1 MKKIALCLLVSLI
14 IMVGCKQHE
23 EKSSNPFFSEFN
35 TPFNVP
41 PFDKIDTSHY
51 IPAFVKGIADHQAEI
66 DAIVNNTEVPTF
78 ENTVY
83 ALDKSGKLLGTVSR
97 VFYSLNSANTDS
109 AMQAIAQKIA
119 PLTTK
124 HRDNIALNEKLFQRI
139 KTVYENR
146 ETSNLEDAQKRVV
159 SKYFNDFVRSGANLN
174 EADKEKLREINQKLS
189 TYSLNFLE
197 NHLAET
203 NSNFKLVIDNKEDL
217 DGLPQPV
224 IDEAL
229 DTIKRSSSFGKW
241 IFKLQKP
248 SMLPFL
254 QYARNRQLREK
265 LYRGYYM
272 RGNNNDK
279 FDNKQN
285 LLNIANLRAERSKL
299 LGYKTYADYSI
310 SENMAKTPEKVYEF
324 LTKLM
329 VPALEVAKRDRD
341 EMQKIIDKEGGNFK
355 LDTWDWWYY
364 AEKLRKE
371 KYDLDES
378 EIKPYF
384 ALNNVRDGMFYVAN
398 KLYGLT
404 FTKLTNVPVY
414 HPDVEAFE
422 VKEADGA
429 HAGVMYFDYFPR
441 DSKSAG
447 AWCGSFRD
455 QSYDENGKRVAPVIT
470 MVLNFTKPTADAPSL
485 LTWDETSTLFHEFGH
500 ALHGLFTDGKYSR
513 IAGNIPTDMVELPS
527 QVMENW
533 AGVPEV
539 LNIYAKN
546 YKTGEII
553 PKELLAKLQ
562 NSLVFNQAFETV
574 EYIAASVLDL
584 DWHSIQEPKNIDV
597 LDFEKKSMEKI
608 NLMKEIIPRYRTT
621 YFAHIIDGYAAGYY
635 VYLWAAVLD
644 SDAFQAFVDS
654 GDIYNKDLATK
665 FRKYILTEGGN
676 DEGMVQYNKFRGQ
689 EPSLDPLL
697 KKRGLK

>member
-1 MKKIALCLLVSLI
+1 MKQIPFLLVILI
-14 IMVGCKQHE
+14 MFGCKPQE
-23 EKSSNPFFSEFN
+23 EKSSNPFFSEYN

-51 IPAFVKGIADHQAEI
+51 LPAFIKGIAEQQAEV
-66 DAIVNNTEVPTF
+66 DAIVNNIEAPTF
-78 ENTVY
+78 DNTIY
-83 ALDKSGKLLGTVSR
+83 ALDKSGKLLGNVGR

-109 AMQAIAQKIA
+109 AMQAIAQKVA

-124 HRDNIALNEKLFQRI
+124 HRDNISLNEKLFQRI

-146 ETSNLEDAQKRVV
+146 ETSNLDALQKRVV
-159 SKYFNDFVRSGANLN
+159 SKYYTDFVRSGANLN

-189 TYSLNFLE
+189 TYCLNFLE

-203 NSNFKLVIDNKEDL
+203 NSNFKLVIEKTEDL
-217 DGLPQPV
+217 AGLPQPV
-224 IDEAL
+224 IDEAAAKAKSVNL
-229 DTIKRSSSFGKW
+229 EGKW
-241 IFKLQKP
+241 VFTLQKP
-248 SMLPFL
+248 SLLPFL
-254 QYARNRQLREK
+254 QYSKNRVLREK
-265 LYRGYYM
+265 IYRGYYM

-279 FDNKQN
+279 FDNKEN

-310 SENMAKTPEKVYEF
+310 SENMAKTPEKVYDF
-324 LTKLM
+324 LNKLM
-329 VPALEVAKRDRD
+329 VPAQEVARRDRD
-341 EMQKIIDKEGGNFK
+341 EMQKIIDKEGGKFK

-371 KYDLDES
+371 KFDLDES

-384 ALNNVRDGMFYVAN
+384 ALNNVREGMFYVAN

-429 HAGVMYFDYFPR
+429 HAGVIYMDYFPR
-441 DSKSAG
+441 DSKGAG

-455 QSYDENGKRVAPVIT
+455 QSYDEKGKRVAPVIT

-485 LTWDETSTLFHEFGH
+485 LTWDETNTLFHEFGH

-513 IAGNIPTDMVELPS
+513 IAGNIPTDMIELPS

-539 LNIYAKN
+539 LNVYAKN

-562 NSLVFNQAFETV
+562 KSLVFNQAFETV

-584 DWHSIQEPKNIDV
+584 DWHSIQTPKKLDV
-597 LDFEKKSMEKI
+597 LDFEKKSMEKL

-654 GDIYNKDLATK
+654 GDIYNKDLAAK
-665 FRKYILTEGGN
+665 FRRYVLTEGGN
-676 DEGMVQYNKFRGQ
+676 DEGMIQYEKFRGQ
-689 EPSLDPLL
+689 DPSLDPLL